1 MQKILWKQVHC
12 ARNYTGMSRRGVQ
25 QLSSGSKCP
34 VMPEVL
40 PAAPMKHHRDEVP
53 PTAEA
58 QGGEVAGDV
67 VLVTGGAGFLGQHVI
82 SQLQQHAPHVREIR
96 VLDLQ
101 PFVQKLGE
109 RWPTLTSS
117 VQTVLRSFLNAR
129 INKHFRKYIDT
140 YTRSHLYKCNYTWLY
155 IKVHDYKMRH
165 IVKKTTKHKI
175 TDFKNKQKYIHWLFC
190 LTNLGLYKYI
200 SHEKFE
206 KIVHFNV
213 KLVVAMLQS
222 TRPPSL

>member
-1 MQKILWKQVHC
+1 MEAGALCQKLHWHEQTRCTAAEFGKQVSC
-12 ARNYTGMSRRGVQ
+12 DAGGSSSSSNEASPWRGP
-25 QLSSGSKCP
+25 SNG
-34 VMPEVL
+34 
-40 PAAPMKHHRDEVP
+40 
-53 PTAEA
+53 
-58 QGGEVAGDV
+58 
-67 VLVTGGAGFLGQHVI
+67 GGAGRRGGGGCGVGDRRGGI
-82 SQLQQHAPHVREIR
+82 SGAAR
-96 VLDLQ
+96 DQ
-101 PFVQKLGE
+101 PAAAARAARTGDPRPWPSTLRTETRWEVAHTDVQ
-109 RWPTLTSS
+109 S